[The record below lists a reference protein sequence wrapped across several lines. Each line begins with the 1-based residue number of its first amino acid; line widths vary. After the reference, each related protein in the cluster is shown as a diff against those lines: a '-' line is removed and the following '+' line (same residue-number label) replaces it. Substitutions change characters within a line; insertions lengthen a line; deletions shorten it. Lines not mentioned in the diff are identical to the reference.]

1 MKKKLI
7 LFICLSFG
15 VSSFSQNF
23 ENLEYLLLASQEDQ
37 SMLFKEYL
45 NPLVA
50 SVNFGMGSG
59 WAHTAKTHKKLGFD
73 ITISL
78 NTFFIPSNAKRFST
92 SGLSSITSSSDYLP
106 TVLGGNTNETLS
118 VSIGDDSTI
127 FPPSEFSATFT
138 APSGVESDFF
148 LNMLVT
154 PNIQVG
160 LGLPFKT
167 DLIVRYIP
175 TTSSKNTN
183 IGLTGV
189 GIKHNVLQYF
199 GPADKI
205 PLIDL
210 SLLIAYSNYS
220 IDYEFQKTS
229 NLPGDGQTAIMD
241 MNNYTAKVISSID
254 LKLITFYTSIG
265 YSKGV
270 SSLSVLGSY
279 DLSYNVADSA
289 EVIVLSV
296 VDPLVLEWEKESI
309 SGNVGLSFNLPGIK
323 LFADYTYQEYNSLTV
338 GASIG
343 LR

>member
-1 MKKKLI
+1 MKKKLV

-15 VSSFSQNF
+15 VRSFSQNF

-37 SMLFKEYL
+37 SLLFKNYL
-45 NPLVA
+45 NPLVT

-73 ITISL
+73 ITVSL

-92 SGLSSITSSSDYLP
+92 SELTSITSSSDYLP
-106 TVLGGNTNETLS
+106 TVLGENTNETLS
-118 VSIGDDSTI
+118 VSINDDSTI
-127 FPPSEFSATFT
+127 FPPNEFSATFI
-138 APSGVESDFF
+138 APSGVENDLF
-148 LNMLVT
+148 LNMLIT

-167 DLIVRYIP
+167 DIIVRYIP
-175 TTSSKNTN
+175 TTSSKNTD
-183 IGLTGV
+183 IGLMGV
-189 GIKHNVLQYF
+189 GIKHDVLQHF

-220 IDYEFQKTS
+220 IDYAFQKTS
-229 NLPGDGQTAIMD
+229 NLPGVGQTATMG

-254 LKLITFYTSIG
+254 LKLITFYASVG
-265 YSKGV
+265 YSKGI
-270 SSLSVLGSY
+270 SNLSVLGSY

-289 EVIVLSV
+289 EVITFSLT
-296 VDPLVLEWEKESI
+296 DPLDVKWEKEYI
-309 SGNVGLSFNLPGIK
+309 SGNAGLSFNLPGIK
-323 LFADYTYQEYNSLTV
+323 LFADYTSQEYNSLTV
-338 GASIG
+338 GVSIG
-343 LR
+343 IR

>member
-1 MKKKLI
+1 MKKKLV
-7 LFICLSFG
+7 LFIYLSFS

-37 SMLFKEYL
+37 SLLFKEYL
-45 NPLVA
+45 NPLVT

-59 WAHTAKTHKKLGFD
+59 WANTAKTHKVLGFD

-78 NTFFIPSNAKRFST
+78 NTFFIPSDAKKFST
-92 SGLSSITSSSDYLP
+92 SGLTSITSSSDYLP

-118 VSIGDDSTI
+118 VSINDDSTV
-127 FPPSEFSATFT
+127 FPPNEFSATFT
-138 APSGVESDFF
+138 APSGIKNDLF
-148 LNMLVT
+148 LDMLIT

-183 IGLTGV
+183 IDLMGV
-189 GIKHNVLQYF
+189 GIKHDILQYF
-199 GPADKI
+199 GPVDKI

-229 NLPGDGQTAIMD
+229 NLPGVGQTAIMEI
-241 MNNYTAKVISSID
+241 NNYTAKVISSVD
-254 LKLITFYTSIG
+254 LKLITFYASVG

-270 SSLSVLGSY
+270 SNLSVLGSY
-279 DLSYNVADSA
+279 DLSYNVADNS
-289 EVIVLSV
+289 EVVVFNV
-296 VDPLVLEWEKESI
+296 VDPLEVEWEKESL
-309 SGNVGLSFNLPGIK
+309 SGNAGISFNLPGIK
-323 LFADYTYQEYNSLTV
+323 LFADYTIQDYNSLTV

-343 LR
+343 IR

>member
-1 MKKKLI
+1 
-7 LFICLSFG
+7 
-15 VSSFSQNF
+15 
-23 ENLEYLLLASQEDQ
+23 
-37 SMLFKEYL
+37 
-45 NPLVA
+45 
-50 SVNFGMGSG
+50 
-59 WAHTAKTHKKLGFD
+59 
-73 ITISL
+73 
-78 NTFFIPSNAKRFST
+78 
-92 SGLSSITSSSDYLP
+92 
-106 TVLGGNTNETLS
+106 
-118 VSIGDDSTI
+118 
-127 FPPSEFSATFT
+127 
-138 APSGVESDFF
+138 
-148 LNMLVT
+148 MLVT

-183 IGLTGV
+183 IGLMGV

-229 NLPGDGQTAIMD
+229 NLPGVGQTAIMD
-241 MNNYTAKVISSID
+241 MNNYTAKFISSID
-254 LKLITFYTSIG
+254 LKLITFYASIG

-270 SSLSVLGSY
+270 SNVSVLGSY

-309 SGNVGLSFNLPGIK
+309 SGNIGLSFNLPGIK
-323 LFADYTYQEYNSLTV
+323 LFADYTSQEYNSLTV

>member
-1 MKKKLI
+1 MRKKLI

-92 SGLSSITSSSDYLP
+92 SGLTSITSSSDYLP

-118 VSIGDDSTI
+118 VSIIDDSTI

-183 IGLTGV
+183 IGLMGV
-189 GIKHNVLQYF
+189 GIKHDILQYF

-220 IDYEFQKTS
+220 IDYEFRKTS
-229 NLPGDGQTAIMD
+229 NLPGVGQTAIMD

-254 LKLITFYTSIG
+254 LKLITFYASIG

-270 SSLSVLGSY
+270 SNLSVLGSY

-309 SGNVGLSFNLPGIK
+309 SGNIGLSFNLPGIK

>member
-1 MKKKLI
+1 VKKKLI

-92 SGLSSITSSSDYLP
+92 SGLTSITSSSDYLP

-118 VSIGDDSTI
+118 VSISDDSTI

-183 IGLTGV
+183 IGLMGV

-229 NLPGDGQTAIMD
+229 NLPGVGQTAIMD

-254 LKLITFYTSIG
+254 LKLITFYASIG

-279 DLSYNVADSA
+279 DLSYNVADSS

-309 SGNVGLSFNLPGIK
+309 SGNIGLSFNLPGIK
-323 LFADYTYQEYNSLTV
+323 LFADYTSQEYNSLTV

>member
-7 LFICLSFG
+7 LFVYLCFST
-15 VSSFSQNF
+15 SSFSQNF

-45 NPLVA
+45 NPLVT

-59 WAHTAKTHKKLGFD
+59 WSHSAKTHKKLGFD

-92 SGLSSITSSSDYLP
+92 SGLTSIISSSDYLP
-106 TVLGGNTNETLS
+106 TVLGENTNETLS
-118 VSIGDDSTI
+118 VSINDDSTV
-127 FPPSEFSATFT
+127 FPPNEFSATFI
-138 APSGVESDFF
+138 APSGIENDLF
-148 LNMLVT
+148 LNMLIT

-175 TTSSKNTN
+175 TNSTKNTD
-183 IGLTGV
+183 IGLMGV
-189 GIKHNVLQYF
+189 GIKHDLLQHF

-210 SLLIAYSNYS
+210 SLLLAYSNYS
-220 IDYEFQKTS
+220 IDYAFQKTS
-229 NLPGDGQTAIMD
+229 NLPGVGQTATMD
-241 MNNYTAKVISSID
+241 MNNYTAKIISSVD
-254 LKLITFYTSIG
+254 LKLITFYASIG
-265 YSKGV
+265 YSKGI
-270 SSLSVLGSY
+270 SNLSVLGSY
-279 DLSYNVADSA
+279 DLSYNVTNSTD
-289 EVIVLSV
+289 VIVFNIT
-296 VDPLVLEWEKESI
+296 DPLDVKWEKESTN
-309 SGNVGLSFNLPGIK
+309 SSAGLSFKLPGIK
-323 LFADYTYQEYNSLTV
+323 LFADYTFQEYNSLTV
-338 GASIG
+338 GASIS

>member
-1 MKKKLI
+1 
-7 LFICLSFG
+7 
-15 VSSFSQNF
+15 
-23 ENLEYLLLASQEDQ
+23 
-37 SMLFKEYL
+37 
-45 NPLVA
+45 
-50 SVNFGMGSG
+50 
-59 WAHTAKTHKKLGFD
+59 
-73 ITISL
+73 
-78 NTFFIPSNAKRFST
+78 
-92 SGLSSITSSSDYLP
+92 
-106 TVLGGNTNETLS
+106 
-118 VSIGDDSTI
+118 
-127 FPPSEFSATFT
+127 
-138 APSGVESDFF
+138 
-148 LNMLVT
+148 MLVT

-183 IGLTGV
+183 IGLMGV
-189 GIKHNVLQYF
+189 GIKHDILQYF

-229 NLPGDGQTAIMD
+229 NLPGVGQTAIMD
-241 MNNYTAKVISSID
+241 MKNYTAKVISSID

-289 EVIVLSV
+289 EIIVLSV

-309 SGNVGLSFNLPGIK
+309 SGNIGLSFNLPGIK
-323 LFADYTYQEYNSLTV
+323 LFADYTSQEYNSLTV

>member
-1 MKKKLI
+1 
-7 LFICLSFG
+7 
-15 VSSFSQNF
+15 
-23 ENLEYLLLASQEDQ
+23 
-37 SMLFKEYL
+37 
-45 NPLVA
+45 
-50 SVNFGMGSG
+50 MGSEMC
-59 WAHTAKTHKKLGFD
+59 
-73 ITISL
+73 I
-78 NTFFIPSNAKRFST
+78 R
-92 SGLSSITSSSDYLP
+92 
-106 TVLGGNTNETLS
+106 
-118 VSIGDDSTI
+118 DS
-127 FPPSEFSATFT
+127 
-138 APSGVESDFF
+138 
-148 LNMLVT
+148 
-154 PNIQVG
+154 
-160 LGLPFKT
+160 
-167 DLIVRYIP
+167 RYIP

-183 IGLTGV
+183 IGLMGV

-229 NLPGDGQTAIMD
+229 NLPGVGQTAIMD

-254 LKLITFYTSIG
+254 LKLITFYASIG

-270 SSLSVLGSY
+270 SNLSVLGSY

-309 SGNVGLSFNLPGIK
+309 SGNIGLSFNLPGIK

>member
-1 MKKKLI
+1 MKKKLF
-7 LFICLSFG
+7 LFIYLSFN
-15 VSSFSQNF
+15 VTSFSQNF

-37 SMLFKEYL
+37 SLLFKEYL

-59 WAHTAKTHKKLGFD
+59 WANTAKTHKLLGFD
-73 ITISL
+73 ITVSL
-78 NTFFIPSNAKRFST
+78 NTFFVPSDAKKFST
-92 SGLSSITSSSDYLP
+92 SGLTSITSSSDYLP

-118 VSIGDDSTI
+118 VSINDDSAI
-127 FPPSEFSATFT
+127 FPPNEFSAIFI
-138 APSGVESDFF
+138 APSGIENDFF
-148 LNMLVT
+148 LNMLIT

-183 IGLTGV
+183 IGLMGV
-189 GIKHNVLQYF
+189 GIKHDILQHF
-199 GPADKI
+199 GPVDKI

-210 SLLIAYSNYS
+210 SLLVAYSNYS

-229 NLPGDGQTAIMD
+229 NLPGVGQTAIMD
-241 MNNYTAKVISSID
+241 MNNYSANIISSID
-254 LKLITFYTSIG
+254 LKLITFYASVG

-270 SSLSVLGSY
+270 SNLSILGSY
-279 DLSYNVADSA
+279 ELSYNISDTS
-289 EVIVLSV
+289 EVIVFNV
-296 VDPLVLEWEKESI
+296 VDPLKVEWEKESLR
-309 SGNVGLSFNLPGIK
+309 GNVGLSFNLPGIK
-323 LFADYTYQEYNSLTV
+323 LFADYTFQEYNSLTV

-343 LR
+343 IR